1 MGLLRE
7 AFWVLALGV
16 IGCFAFFFT
25 LGAISPGEV
34 IEVTVVVLVLCGL
47 WLLHGWDVRRHAASG
62 PPDARSAHARERRGF

>member
-1 MGLLRE
+1 MDLLRE

-34 IEVTVVVLVLCGL
+34 IEVTAVVLVLCGL
-47 WLLHGWDVRRHAASG
+47 WLLHGWDGRRHTGAD
-62 PPDARSAHARERRGF
+62 PPDARGAHARERRGF